1 VHEANVH
8 LASLAFFYSVVVEYL
23 LLVQAALVSFGHG
36 FALISVVLETQMQML
51 RSDSVL
57 SIEGNGWVL
66 KPP

>member
-1 VHEANVH
+1 
-8 LASLAFFYSVVVEYL
+8 
-23 LLVQAALVSFGHG
+23 VSFGHG